1 MNCVDDKL
9 KEELLELSRYIYD
22 NPELGYE
29 EYKASAAHAAL
40 LEKHGF
46 QVQRSYLGIETGFR
60 AEYVKGEG
68 ATVAYLSEYDA
79 LPQVGHGCGHNI
91 MGTLSTGAA
100 IHLKEH
106 MGDSHGRIVVIGTPA
121 EETDGAELRHSS

>member
-40 LEKHGF
+40 WKSMDF
-46 QVQRSYLGIETGFR
+46 RSARLFGY
-60 AEYVKGEG
+60 
-68 ATVAYLSEYDA
+68 
-79 LPQVGHGCGHNI
+79 
-91 MGTLSTGAA
+91 
-100 IHLKEH
+100 
-106 MGDSHGRIVVIGTPA
+106 
-121 EETDGAELRHSS
+121 

>member
-46 QVQRSYLGIETGFR
+46 QVQRGYLGIETEMCIR
-60 AEYVKGEG
+60 DSSYTTYRIGE
-68 ATVAYLSEYDA
+68 
-79 LPQVGHGCGHNI
+79 
-91 MGTLSTGAA
+91 
-100 IHLKEH
+100 
-106 MGDSHGRIVVIGTPA
+106 
-121 EETDGAELRHSS
+121 